1 MRAVLRH
8 LAFLI
13 VLPAALSAQAR
24 VSLELRAGG
33 AVPTGQLAT
42 VSNPGMTVGAGAAV
56 RLRGPLH
63 ARVDLEAGWLGEG
76 EPEPGVSSP
85 GINFVHR
92 TVGLELALGRVGRNG
107 PLVSA
112 NVGGGVSKFEIEGYV
127 ARVGPDAGRTFASSE
142 TEPVLTGGMAAEID
156 AGRHVALLARVQTYA
171 VLTDEEYTSQFQRIS
186 ADVEPFSRAWSAT
199 VSAGV
204 RLRW

>member
-1 MRAVLRH
+1 MRAVLLH
-8 LAFLI
+8 LVFLTA
-13 VLPAALSAQAR
+13 LPAAMSAQAR
-24 VSLELRAGG
+24 VSLDVRGG
-33 AVPTGQLAT
+33 LAVPAGELAT
-42 VSNPGMTVGAGAAV
+42 VGNPGMTVGAGAAV

-63 ARVDLEAGWLGEG
+63 ARVDLEASFLGEG

-92 TVGLELALGRVGRNG
+92 TIGLELALGRVGRNG

-127 ARVGPDAGRTFASSE
+127 ARVGPDAGRTFTSSE
-142 TEPVLTGGMAAEID
+142 TDPVLTGGLVAEID
-156 AGRHVALLARVQTYA
+156 AGRHVALFARGQAYA
-171 VLTDEEYTSQFQRIS
+171 VLTDEESTAQFQRIS

-199 VSAGV
+199 ISAGV